1 MTCSTYYSATTVSA
15 ATVSAATVSQQATVS
30 QHTESLS
37 QHEPC
42 SVLLPHEAKETATIA
57 ANTNAN
63 FFILFCFLI
72 IIQSINLL
80 ISATVFLV
88 CAAKVRQ
95 FINMLFTFS
104 QIFYEKFNFF

>member
-1 MTCSTYYSATTVSA
+1 MTCSSYYSATTVSA
-15 ATVSAATVSQQATVS
+15 DTVSAATVSQQEATVS

-37 QHEPC
+37 QHVPC

-72 IIQSINLL
+72 IIQSINFQF
-80 ISATVFLV
+80 SATVFPV
-88 CAAKVRQ
+88 CDAKVRQ
-95 FINMLFTFS
+95 FIYMLFTFS
-104 QIFYEKFNFF
+104 HFFC